1 MTQLMEP
8 SGRIPLEAGQNY
20 GGRSNMKFYSRV
32 VEDDVRALLSDLAAV
47 LPRFSGTTVLVS
59 GAGGFLMS
67 YIVETLLAWN
77 ATDAGE
83 PCRIIALDNFKTGL
97 PERLAHLEDLPNFRV
112 LRHDVS
118 EPLNVDEPVHWIVH
132 GASIASPTVYRQ
144 YPLET
149 ISANVEGTK
158 HLLDLAR
165 KNAVRGV
172 IVMST
177 SEIYGDPHPDFI
189 PTPEDY
195 RGNVSC
201 TGPRAC
207 YDESKR
213 MAETLAVTYYRLYG
227 TPIKIIRPFNV
238 YGPGLRL
245 DDRRVLPDFMT
256 CLFEDRS
263 IELLSDGAPT
273 RSFCYVSDA
282 IALMIR
288 ALASDFAG
296 DAINT
301 GNDEV
306 EISMRNLAE
315 AVSRTG
321 ARVLGRSPIEVHYKS
336 SEDTDYLVDNP
347 QRRCPDL
354 TRARQLFPDWSPR
367 VGLED
372 GLARLTQHFVE
383 KNGTQIPVSA
393 EM

>member
-1 MTQLMEP
+1 MQ
-8 SGRIPLEAGQNY
+8 
-20 GGRSNMKFYSRV
+20 FYSRV
-32 VEDDVRALLSDLAAV
+32 VENDVKGLLSDLAQV
-47 LPRFSGTTVLVS
+47 LPRFAGTTVLVS

-67 YIVETLLAWN
+67 YIVETLLGWN
-77 ATDAGE
+77 ATGASE
-83 PCRIIALDNFKTGL
+83 PCRIIAVDNFKTGL
-97 PERLAHLEDLPNFRV
+97 PERIAHLEDQPHFCIV
-112 LRHDVS
+112 RHDIS
-118 EPLNVDEPVHWIVH
+118 EPIEVDEPVHWIVH

-149 ISANVEGTK
+149 ISANVEGTR
-158 HLLDLAR
+158 HLLELAR
-165 KNAVRGV
+165 ANDARGV

-177 SEIYGDPHPDFI
+177 SEIYGDPYPEFI

-213 MAETLAVTYYRLYG
+213 MAETLAVTYFRLFG
-227 TPIKIIRPFNV
+227 TPIKLVRPFNV

-256 CLFEDRS
+256 CLLEDRP

-273 RSFCYVSDA
+273 RSFCYVTDA
-282 IALMIR
+282 IALMMR
-288 ALASDFAG
+288 TLTSDFAG

-306 EISMRNLAE
+306 EISMRDLAQ

-321 ARVLGRSPIEVHYKS
+321 AGVLGRAPIAVHYQS
-336 SEDTDYLVDNP
+336 SEDADYLVDNP

-354 TRARQLFPDWSPR
+354 SRARYLFPDWSPR

-372 GLARLTQHFVE
+372 GLSRLIQHLVE
-383 KNGTQIPVSA
+383 KNGIRIPVSA
-393 EM
+393 EV

>member
-1 MTQLMEP
+1 MQ
-8 SGRIPLEAGQNY
+8 
-20 GGRSNMKFYSRV
+20 FYSRV
-32 VEDDVRALLSDLAAV
+32 VENDVKALLSDLVEV
-47 LPRFSGTTVLVS
+47 LPRFAGTTVLVT

-77 ATDAGE
+77 ETGSGDA
-83 PCRIIALDNFKTGL
+83 CRVIALDNFKTGV
-97 PERLAHLEDLPNFRV
+97 PERLAHLEALPNFRLV
-112 LRHDVS
+112 RHDIS
-118 EPLNVDEPVHWIVH
+118 DPLDLDEPVDWIVH

-149 ISANVEGTK
+149 ISANVDGTR
-158 HLLDLAR
+158 HLLELAR
-165 KNAVRGV
+165 RSLTRGM

-195 RGNVSC
+195 RGYVSC

-213 MAETLAVTYYRLYG
+213 MAETLAVTHHRLFG
-227 TPIKIIRPFNV
+227 TPIKLVRPFNV

-256 CLFEDRS
+256 CVLEDRP

-282 IALMIR
+282 IALMMR
-288 ALASDFAG
+288 TLASDFAG

-306 EISMRNLAE
+306 EISMRDLAE

-321 ARVLGRSPIEVHYKS
+321 ASVLGRAPIAVRYQA
-336 SEDTDYLVDNP
+336 SEDSDYLVDNP

-354 TRARQLFPDWSPR
+354 SRARHLFPDWSPK

-372 GLARLTQHFVE
+372 GLSRLIQHLVE
-383 KNGTQIPVSA
+383 KNGIRIPVSA
-393 EM
+393 EV